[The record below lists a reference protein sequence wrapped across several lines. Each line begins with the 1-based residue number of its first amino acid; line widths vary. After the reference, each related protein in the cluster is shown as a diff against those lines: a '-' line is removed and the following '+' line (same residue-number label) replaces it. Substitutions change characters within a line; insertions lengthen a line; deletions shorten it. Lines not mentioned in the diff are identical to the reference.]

1 MQREPLE
8 RAERDAAV
16 LGVAEVDHPGHD
28 RERGLP
34 AQRRLGGELRG
45 VVASDESGHARDER
59 ERAGAGASHSRATYD
74 EGVIFPVSHERMTA
88 RRWPIVTT
96 LVFVVCLAVQA
107 MLALRDRVDT
117 STKAEEADARAIEY
131 YAEHPYLDVTPGE
144 LPELDEETV
153 QVAHAAAR
161 AVEAPDDETRATEQ
175 QELDGLIAAAKRA
188 GAVDERDPY
197 RRFGYVPASPS
208 WTSLFTSQF
217 VHAGWLHLAG
227 NMWFLFLCGMTLEDR
242 WGRVV
247 FPLFY
252 LASGAAAALA
262 HGLVHPHDTA
272 PLVGASGAIAGCM
285 GAFAVAFARTR
296 VRFLLLVTLRPRTF
310 TAPAFVVLP
319 FWAVFEVLWGWL
331 FPGDGTAHMAHVGGF
346 AFGLVAAL
354 VLHWTGMDHR
364 LDDSVQRVATLGGDP
379 RIDEARVL
387 VKKGDAKLA
396 LAMLEGLA
404 QEKPDSPHVQE
415 AIAEAAR
422 ALGDDARE
430 QKATQRAQKL
440 RATSA

>member
-1 MQREPLE
+1 
-8 RAERDAAV
+8 
-16 LGVAEVDHPGHD
+16 
-28 RERGLP
+28 
-34 AQRRLGGELRG
+34 
-45 VVASDESGHARDER
+45 
-59 ERAGAGASHSRATYD
+59 
-74 EGVIFPVSHERMTA
+74 VIFPVSHERMTA

-96 LVFVVCLAVQA
+96 LLFAVCLVVQLL
-107 MLALRDRVDT
+107 LALHDRSGAD
-117 STKAEEADARAIEY
+117 TKAEAADTRAYEY
-131 YAEHPYLDVTPGE
+131 FADHPYLDAKPGA
-144 LPELDEETV
+144 LPELDEETLRMAR
-153 QVAHAAAR
+153 VAAGAF
-161 AVEAPDDETRATEQ
+161 EAPDDETRATEQ
-175 QELDGLIAAAKRA
+175 QELDRLIAEAQRA
-188 GAVDERDPY
+188 GAADEHDPY

-242 WGRVV
+242 WGRIV

-262 HGLVHPHDTA
+262 HGLTHPHDVA

-296 VRFLLLVTLRPRTF
+296 VRFLLLITLRPRTF

-346 AFGLVAAL
+346 VFGLVAAL
-354 VLHWTGMDHR
+354 VLHWTGMDRR

-404 QEKPDSPHVQE
+404 QEKPQSPHVQE

-440 RATSA
+440 RETSAI